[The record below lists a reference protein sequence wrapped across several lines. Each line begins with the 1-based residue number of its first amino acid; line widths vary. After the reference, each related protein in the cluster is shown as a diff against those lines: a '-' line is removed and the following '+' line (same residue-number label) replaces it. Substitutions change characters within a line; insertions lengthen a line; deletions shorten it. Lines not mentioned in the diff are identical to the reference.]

1 MSSGPQTVTSSAADE
16 TPVALMLISGKLS
29 IHLPCEIV
37 CWSYGG
43 NYITQ
48 KVQTNHGP
56 QRTPI
61 LRFIRIH
68 GPLQAIVGNKNNCV
82 DCSYRSV

>member
-1 MSSGPQTVTSSAADE
+1 MAF
-16 TPVALMLISGKLS
+16 MLISGKFS

-48 KVQTNHGP
+48 KMQRN
-56 QRTPI
+56 QWAKRTPI
-61 LRFIRIH
+61 LRFDRIH

-82 DCSYRSV
+82 DCSYWSI